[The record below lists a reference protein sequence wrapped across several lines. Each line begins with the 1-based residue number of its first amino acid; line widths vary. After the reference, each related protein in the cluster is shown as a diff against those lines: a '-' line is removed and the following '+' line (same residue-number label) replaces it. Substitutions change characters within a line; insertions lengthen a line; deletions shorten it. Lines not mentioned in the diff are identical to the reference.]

1 VGRNEFVALDW
12 FPFCISKG
20 AASGN
25 MTNPPTIEIIPAS
38 ALTAA
43 QRQTILNLCSAA
55 YAEDFGSNLD
65 LMAEATHVIAS
76 VKGQWVSHAA
86 WVTRWLQPA
95 GQPLLRTAYV
105 EAVATL
111 PTYQG
116 RGLGSAV
123 LRQLAAAIAD
133 FDLGGL
139 SPSEPAYYAR
149 LGWVLWQ
156 GPLAIRTAQGLL
168 DTPGEHVMILAL
180 PSTPTLDRTSLL
192 TAEWREGE
200 LW

>member
-1 VGRNEFVALDW
+1 
-12 FPFCISKG
+12 
-20 AASGN
+20 
-25 MTNPPTIEIIPAS
+25 MTNPPTFEVIAAS
-38 ALTAA
+38 ALTST
-43 QRQTILNLCSAA
+43 QRQTILELCSAA
-55 YAEDFGSNLD
+55 YAEDFRPFLD
-65 LMAEATHVIAS
+65 LMADATHVIAS
-76 VKGQWVSHAA
+76 LDGQWVSHAA

-111 PTYQG
+111 PAYQG

-123 LRQLAAAIAD
+123 LRQLAAAITD

-139 SPSEPAYYAR
+139 SPSDPAYYAR

-168 DTPGEHVMILAL
+168 DTPSEQVMILRLPRTPAL
-180 PSTPTLDRTSLL
+180 APTSLL